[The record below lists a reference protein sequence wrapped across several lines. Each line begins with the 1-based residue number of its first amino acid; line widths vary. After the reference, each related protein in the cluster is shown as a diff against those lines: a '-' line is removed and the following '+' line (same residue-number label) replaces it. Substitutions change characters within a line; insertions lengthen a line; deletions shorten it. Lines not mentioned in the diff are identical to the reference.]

1 MWESLR
7 KYLTHISEG
16 FSAKYRWLFLLLILG
31 VLFFIFLVVEHYSG
45 WCYYSN
51 MSKKIAILEGLQSL
65 TDSGIMHNKQLIPIF
80 NQTVSDISAD
90 QITRFQFTGKAT
102 LLWKA
107 VSGASIGFLIL
118 IAALAASKKN
128 RNKKGAMIVGSLFFT
143 IVSVLVAISLPTLGF
158 PFVNYIG
165 VPVAA
170 LFVLVLITKFY
181 KRGVL
186 EKVEAVSC
194 RSSMRSI
201 SSAMTMFNAKHN
213 RFAVDLAEL
222 STILSNAPSLTCPS
236 CKRTYRLIVLENDY
250 SVVCP
255 NEPSHGAVNK
265 YLGGPMSETVKAMLR
280 RKKGKKGE

>member
-16 FSAKYRWLFLLLILG
+16 FSAKYRWLILLLILG

-65 TDSGIMHNKQLIPIF
+65 TDSGILHNKQLIPIF
-80 NQTVSDISAD
+80 NQTVSDISGD
-90 QITRFQFTGKAT
+90 QITRFQFTEKAT

-143 IVSVLVAISLPTLGF
+143 VLSVLVAISLPTLGF
-158 PFVNYIG
+158 PFVNYLG
-165 VPVAA
+165 VPVTA
-170 LFVLVLITKFY
+170 LLALVLITKLYTKGVTDKAKAVACRSNMISISTGMKMFNGEY
-181 KRGVL
+181 KRL
-186 EKVEAVSC
+186 A
-194 RSSMRSI
+194 
-201 SSAMTMFNAKHN
+201 T
-213 RFAVDLAEL
+213 DLAEL
-222 STILSNAPSLTCPS
+222 SIVLAIAPALTCP
-236 CKRTYRLIVLENDY
+236 CCNKPYQLVVIKNDF

-265 YLGGPMSETVKAMLR
+265 HSGIQMPVTKRSKKE
-280 RKKGKKGE
+280 KKGK